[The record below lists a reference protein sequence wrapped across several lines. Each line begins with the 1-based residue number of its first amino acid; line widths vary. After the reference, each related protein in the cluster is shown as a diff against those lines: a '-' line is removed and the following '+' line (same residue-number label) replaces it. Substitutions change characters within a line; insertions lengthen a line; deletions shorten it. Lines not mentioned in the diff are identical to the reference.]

1 MHELMSFLDYGIETP
16 KVLGLFHIACLIIMT
31 VFLVLVIKKRESIND
46 AKLRSIFLIVSA
58 IMVVLEIYK
67 QIVFSYNTDT
77 RVWSYAWYIF
87 PFQFCSTP
95 MYILPV
101 ICFIKDGKLK
111 DSLYNFIGTY
121 GLFAGFAVMIVP
133 SGVLTRAIG
142 ANIQTMYHHGAM
154 VVTGVMVYACG
165 KIKFDKKTMLNTM
178 YVFLALSAIAFS
190 ANLIFYAF
198 NTVDTFNMFYISP
211 YYGTVIPILDII
223 QPNVPY
229 IVFLMLYLLGFTAI
243 AYIVLQ
249 FWKYLKIQLNTK
261 FGKYDIIG

>member
-1 MHELMSFLDYGIETP
+1 MHEIMCFLDWGKETP
-16 KVLGLFHIACLIIMT
+16 KVLGLFHIACLILVTI
-31 VFLVLVIKKRESIND
+31 FLVLVIKKRELITD
-46 AKLRSIFLIVSA
+46 AKLRLIFLIVS
-58 IMVVLEIYK
+58 ILMFVLEIYK
-67 QIVFSYNTDT
+67 QIIFAYNTDT
-77 RVWSYAWYIF
+77 RVWSYAWYVF

-95 MYILPV
+95 MYVLP
-101 ICFIKDGKLK
+101 IISCIKDGKLK
-111 DSLYNFIGTY
+111 DALYNFIGTY
-121 GLFAGFAVMIVP
+121 GLFAGLAVIIVP
-133 SGVLTRAIG
+133 SGVLTRSVG

-165 KIKFDKKTMLNTM
+165 KIKLDYKTMLNTM
-178 YVFLALSAIAFS
+178 YVFFALSGIALS

-198 NTVDTFNMFYISP
+198 NTIDTFNMFYISP

-229 IVFLMLYLLGFTAI
+229 VIFLLLYLFGFTAI

-249 FWKYLKIQLNTK
+249 IWKYLKVQINTK